1 VNGRDKNGKFTSGNS
16 GRPKG
21 SKNKLTLALQ
31 EAIEQVEKDKGKSL
45 FRHFVERG
53 YKSDN
58 VLVALVRK
66 LIADKIHTEHD
77 LEGNLKVT
85 WEIKDFDKLK
95 NDEKKTD

>member
-1 VNGRDKNGKFTSGNS
+1 MVWEKGQSGNAN

-31 EAIEQVEKDKGKSL
+31 EAIEQVEKEKKKTL

-53 YKSDN
+53 FKSDN

-66 LIADKIHTEHD
+66 LLADKTQV
-77 LEGNLKVT
+77 EGVLDGDIKVKF
-85 WEIKDFDKLK
+85 EIIKSKKDKR
-95 NDEKKTD
+95 

>member
-1 VNGRDKNGKFTSGNS
+1 MPWEKGQSGNVN

-31 EAIEQVEKDKGKSL
+31 EAIEQVEKDKGKTL

-53 YKSDN
+53 FKSDN

-66 LIADKIHTEHD
+66 LLADKTQV
-77 LEGNLKVT
+77 EGVLDGDIKVKF
-85 WEIKDFDKLK
+85 EIIKSKKDKR
-95 NDEKKTD
+95 

>member
-1 VNGRDKNGKFTSGNS
+1 MDKDEKGQFVKGHKLAI

-31 EAIEQVEKDKGKSL
+31 EAIEHVEKDKGKTL

-53 YKSDN
+53 FKSDN

-66 LIADKIHTEHD
+66 LLADKTQV
-77 LEGNLKVT
+77 EGVLDGDIKVKF
-85 WEIKDFDKLK
+85 EIIKSKKDKR
-95 NDEKKTD
+95 

>member
-1 VNGRDKNGKFTSGNS
+1 MVWEKGKSGNPD

-31 EAIEQVEKDKGKSL
+31 EAIEQVEKEKKKTL

-53 YKSDN
+53 FKSDN

-66 LIADKIHTEHD
+66 LLADKTQV
-77 LEGNLKVT
+77 EGVLDGDIKVKF
-85 WEIKDFDKLK
+85 EIIKSKKDKR
-95 NDEKKTD
+95 